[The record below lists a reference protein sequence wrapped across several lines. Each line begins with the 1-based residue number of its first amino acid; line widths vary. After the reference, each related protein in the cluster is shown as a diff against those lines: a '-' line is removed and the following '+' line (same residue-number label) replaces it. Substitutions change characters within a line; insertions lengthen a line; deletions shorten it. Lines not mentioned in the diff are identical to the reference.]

1 MPAIRAGQY
10 SDRDTVDNRSAAG
23 GLTWPAFGILHLHRM
38 KDAPYQPNKPK
49 LSALIS
55 EAKASI

>member
-23 GLTWPAFGILHLHRM
+23 GLTWPAFGILHRM

-49 LSALIS
+49 LSALIP